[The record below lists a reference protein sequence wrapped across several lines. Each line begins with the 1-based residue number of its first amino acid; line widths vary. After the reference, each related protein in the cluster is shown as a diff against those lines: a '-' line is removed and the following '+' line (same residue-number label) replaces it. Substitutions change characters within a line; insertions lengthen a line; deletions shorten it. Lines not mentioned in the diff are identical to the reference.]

1 MDLQPVIQA
10 VAGFLAIIVVL
21 VVLHEFGHYLVARM
35 LGVVP
40 KAFSVGMGPEI
51 FAAADKHGTRWKLS
65 AFPIG
70 GYVKFRGEMHPS
82 ANTSGD
88 GEIGDF
94 ALLPRWKR
102 SMIVAAGPAV
112 NLIVAGAIFLSL
124 ASFNGYQDVSNVIAS
139 VEDDSPAAAAGIKPG
154 DRIVSWN
161 GDDAPHMRTFVRTVR
176 LNPESKHV
184 LEIERNGTR
193 FTREIQADKKSVT
206 DTFGNTYIV
215 GANGLALESR
225 TRMVDSLEEL
235 YDASF
240 GETIS
245 LFGLQASSAYQMAT
259 GARSLDDLSGPLR
272 MAKMS
277 GEQLT
282 LGLKHY
288 LYFAALV
295 SIAIAF
301 MNLLPIPGL
310 DGGYLAL
317 YAFEGVTRADVGGVA
332 LKRIVVCGYFMI
344 AALTALALTNDV
356 RIFLSP

>member
-51 FAAADKHGTRWKLS
+51 FATVDKHGTRWKLS
-65 AFPIG
+65 ALPVG

-82 ANTSGD
+82 AHKD
-88 GEIGDF
+88 GEVGDF

-124 ASFNGYQDVSNVIAS
+124 ASLNGYQDVSNIIAS
-139 VEDDSPAAAAGIKPG
+139 VEEDSPAAAAGIKPG
-154 DRIVSWN
+154 DRIISWN
-161 GDDAPHMRTFVRTVR
+161 GDDSPHMRTFVRTVR
-176 LNPESKHV
+176 LNPESNHR
-184 LEIERNGTR
+184 LEFDRNGQR
-193 FTREIQADKKSVT
+193 FTREIQAGRNSIT
-206 DTFGNTYIV
+206 DDFGNTYIV
-215 GANGLALESR
+215 GANGLSLEAR
-225 TRMVDSLEEL
+225 TRTVDSLEEL
-235 YDASF
+235 YDASL

-317 YAFEGVTRADVGGVA
+317 YAFEGVTRSDVGGVA